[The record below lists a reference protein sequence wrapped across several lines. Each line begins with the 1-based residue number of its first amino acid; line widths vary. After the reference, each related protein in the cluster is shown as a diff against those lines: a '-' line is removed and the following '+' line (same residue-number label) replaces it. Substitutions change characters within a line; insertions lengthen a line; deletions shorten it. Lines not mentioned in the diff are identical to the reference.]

1 MSRVTPVVDRVPGTK
16 MDIQGVI
23 GEYTR
28 NVTSQWLTI
37 APHANPGML
46 EMFRDRDRLPYRDMV
61 PWSGEFAGKYLTG
74 AVQVLRVTGE
84 EKLKTYIKEFVA
96 QLLPLQD
103 NDGYFGPW
111 PKAARLTN
119 RVDYPDGRVLWTWDT
134 WGHYHLML
142 GLLLW
147 HEETGD
153 KKVFAAI
160 IAMADAICDMYLSH
174 GNAHGKKK
182 PKARLCDTGNTDKN
196 LSPIHTFGLLFTKTG
211 NRRYL
216 QMMLQI
222 CDEFAAKD
230 PQGNY
235 LTGDYLLGSL
245 AGKEFFES
253 PRPRWESL
261 HAIMGLT
268 ELYHATANAEYKQAF
283 VQIWRSIARGDRHN
297 NGGFSSGEKA
307 TGNPF
312 DPAPI
317 ETCCTIAW
325 MALCVEMLRLTG
337 ESLVADEL
345 ELSLL
350 NSITGMHSPSGR
362 WATYDTPMHGV
373 RIASAHAIVFQSR
386 EGTPELNCCS
396 VNSVRG
402 FGMLSDWAVV
412 RAAENTLNLNYFGSG
427 TISVPLTK
435 SVNVTLTQTTEY
447 PVEPNITL
455 AVTPSKASAFTL
467 NVRIP
472 RWSRKTVV
480 KVNGVA
486 IKGVTPGTYLPIS
499 RTWKKGDKVQ
509 ITLDFSL
516 HQWVGKWDAQGKV
529 SLYRGPLLLAYDRRY
544 NDMDPDK
551 VPAISLDELKAKKVS
566 WKAWLPPTLLLEFTA
581 ADGQKLRLCDFAS
594 AGQGG
599 TPYLSWLPITGK
611 TDGSFE
617 PWAPSAGEYRLLAL
631 LRFGPE
637 LQQFELDRQIRRSG
651 SSWITKPKILASA
664 KAIQQRHAELLESV
678 ASARAYLATVST
690 SQSAGDRD
698 LLAAIERLESQTP
711 YLTAE
716 FKRTM
721 AELESSIR
729 SEFVIPHAIVDLVC
743 SPLQPAPSSFDAISL
758 PSKDLTYQPLKLITS
773 ENFCDVRVFHNGN
786 HGLLYLRTTVRRDAA
801 GAGTIVY
808 GADGPFRIWCNGNLL
823 GSHPEAS
830 NPAVV
835 DAYKADVAWQAGDNE
850 IVLGL
855 LTNLG
860 RAWGVFVGTI

>member
-1 MSRVTPVVDRVPGTK
+1 MSRLTPAVDRVTGTK
-16 MDIQGVI
+16 MNIEGSV
-23 GEYTR
+23 GEYIR
-28 NVTSQWLTI
+28 NVTAQWLTI

-61 PWSGEFAGKYLTG
+61 PWAGEFAGKYLTG
-74 AVQVLRVTGE
+74 AVQVLRVTGD
-84 EKLKTYIKEFVA
+84 EKLRSYLKEFVT

-103 NDGYFGPW
+103 TDGYFGPW
-111 PKAARLTN
+111 PKATRLTN
-119 RVDYPDGRVLWTWDT
+119 RVDYSDGRMLWTWDT

-153 KKVFAAI
+153 KKVFAAVV
-160 IAMADAICDMYLSH
+160 AMADAICDKYL
-174 GNAHGKKK
+174 NEGKGKSK
-182 PKARLCDTGNTDKN
+182 VRLCDTGNTDKN
-196 LSPIHTFGLLFTKTG
+196 LSPIHTFGILFTKTG
-211 NRRYL
+211 KRRYL
-216 QMMLQI
+216 DMMLQI

-230 PQGNY
+230 GQGNF
-235 LTGDYLLGSL
+235 LTGDYLQGSL
-245 AGKEFFES
+245 DGKEFFES

-268 ELYHATANAEYKQAF
+268 ELYHATGKAEYRQAF
-283 VQIWRSIARGDRHN
+283 EQIWRSIARGDRHN

-325 MALCVEMLRLTG
+325 MALSVEMLRLTG

-427 TISVPLTK
+427 TISVPLSK
-435 SVNVTLTQTTEY
+435 SVSVTLTQSTEY

-455 AVTPSKASAFTL
+455 AVTPSKSTAFTL

-486 IKGVTPGTYLPIS
+486 IKGATAGTYLPIS
-499 RTWKKGDKVQ
+499 RMWKKGDKVQ

-551 VPAISLDELKAKKVS
+551 VPAISLDGLKAKKVT
-566 WKAWLPPTLLLEFTA
+566 WKAWLPPILLLEFTA
-581 ADGQKLRLCDFAS
+581 ADGQKLRLCDFGS

-599 TPYLSWLPITGK
+599 TPYHSWLPITGK
-611 TDGSFE
+611 TDGAFE
-617 PWAPSAGEYRLLAL
+617 PWAPSAAEYRLLSL

-637 LQQFELDRQIRRSG
+637 FQQFELDRQIRRNG

-664 KAIQQRHAELLESV
+664 KAIQQRHAELLASV
-678 ASARAYLATVST
+678 ASAQDYLAASGS

-698 LLAAIERLESQTP
+698 LRAAIDRLHSHTP
-711 YLTAE
+711 YLSDE
-716 FKRTM
+716 FKRTIDK
-721 AELESSIR
+721 LEDSVR
-729 SEFVIPHAIVDLVC
+729 SEFVIPYAIVDWVC
-743 SPLQPAPSSFDAISL
+743 TPLQPAPSSLEAVAL
-758 PSKDLTYQPLKLITS
+758 PSQGLDYQLLKLVTS
-773 ENFCDVRVFHNGN
+773 EHFCDVRVFHNGN
-786 HGLLYLRTTVRRDAA
+786 HGLLYLRTTIRRETA
-801 GAGTIVY
+801 GTGTIVY
-808 GADGPFRIWCNGNLL
+808 GADGPFKIWCNGKLL
-823 GSHPEAS
+823 GTHPEAT
-830 NPAVV
+830 NPAVA
-835 DAYKADVAWQAGDNE
+835 DAYKAPVAWQAGENE
-850 IVLGL
+850 IVIAL

-860 RAWGVFVGTI
+860 RAWGIFAGTL

>member
-1 MSRVTPVVDRVPGTK
+1 MSRITPVVDRVPGTK
-16 MDIQGVI
+16 MDIQGVV
-23 GEYTR
+23 GQYTR

-61 PWSGEFAGKYLTG
+61 PWAGEFAGKYLTG
-74 AVQVLRVTGE
+74 AVQVLRVTGD
-84 EKLKTYIKEFVA
+84 EKLRSYLKEFVA

-103 NDGYFGPW
+103 TDGYFGPW

-119 RVDYPDGRVLWTWDT
+119 RVDYPDGRVHWTWDT

-153 KKVFAAI
+153 KKVFAAVL
-160 IAMADAICDMYLSH
+160 AMADAICDMYL
-174 GNAHGKKK
+174 AHGKNK

-196 LSPIHTFGLLFTKTG
+196 LSPIHTFGILFTKTG
-211 NRRYL
+211 QPRYL

-230 PQGNY
+230 AQGNY

-268 ELYHATANAEYKQAF
+268 ELYHATGKSEYRQAF
-283 VQIWRSIARGDRHN
+283 EQIWRSIARGDRHN

-312 DPAPI
+312 DPSPI

-325 MALCVEMLRLTG
+325 MALSVEMLRLTG

-402 FGMLSDWAVV
+402 FGLLSDWAVL
-412 RAAENTLNLNYFGSG
+412 RSSENTLNLNYFGSG

-435 SVNVTLTQTTEY
+435 SVSVTLTQTTEY

-486 IKGVTPGTYLPIS
+486 IKGVTAGTYLPIS

-509 ITLDFSL
+509 IALDFSL

-551 VPAISLDELKAKKVS
+551 VPAISLDGLKAKKLS

-599 TPYLSWLPITGK
+599 TPYHSWLPVSGS
-611 TDGSFE
+611 TDSAIE
-617 PWAPSAGEYRLLAL
+617 PFAPTAAEYRLLSL
-631 LRFGPE
+631 LRFGPAYK
-637 LQQFELDRQIRRSG
+637 QFEEDKLVRRAG
-651 SSWITKPKILASA
+651 SSWITKPKLMASTLT
-664 KAIQQRHAELLESV
+664 IQRYHANLLEAV
-678 ASARAYLATVST
+678 EDAHEYLAANHVDDQANHALRAT
-690 SQSAGDRD
+690 
-698 LLAAIERLESQTP
+698 LARLQTQTP
-711 YLTAE
+711 FLTPE
-716 FKRTM
+716 FLQSIK
-721 AELESSIR
+721 ELQTTIRNDFEISIPVLD
-729 SEFVIPHAIVDLVC
+729 FTC
-743 SPLQPAPSSFDAISL
+743 SALQPAQESIFNVTL
-758 PSKDLTYQPLKLITS
+758 PPAGLSYEPLKLVTS
-773 ENFCDVRVFHNGN
+773 ENFCDVRVFHNGK
-786 HGLLYLRTTVRRDAA
+786 HGLLYLRAVVKRPVAA
-801 GAGTIVY
+801 QGKIIY
-808 GADGPFRIWCNGNLL
+808 GADGPIRLWLNGKEL
-823 GSHPEAS
+823 GTFPDAT
-830 NPAVV
+830 NPAVAE
-835 DAYKADVAWQAGDNE
+835 AYKTPVTWQQGDNE
-850 IVLGL
+850 IIIALM
-855 LTNLG
+855 TNLG
-860 RAWGVFVGTI
+860 RAWGVFTGTL